1 MICEDYSPSKEPT
14 VDQQHDALRKGLG
27 RAVLWSRS
35 GRLDRDLLLDACLRD
50 LRYDRQIE
58 EPRGHWLWEMIESR
72 RVQDFFRVPLLR
84 ALENLTDERSAHQLC
99 VLAQHYAA
107 TGDNAF
113 RDRLYEIVEQRPN
126 EQLELLGEDE
136 LLALDG
142 ETAFRFIARVRGR
155 RLATREWSWADTRF
169 VEQGIEKFGRERVD
183 QLFDEW
189 TAKAV
194 RRFRDGWRQHQQS
207 ESIAKPR
214 QSYEQ
219 RLASITVEEIFRT
232 AETTLYGANIRGWG
246 KQASE
251 VELNRVLERLWS
263 EHDPK
268 TLANLLSAFQA
279 RALPVFDSRLI
290 ELCRHDDS
298 RVRERA
304 LSALEPNAH
313 PEVRAF
319 ALSELR
325 RGLRD
330 GRVVSLLNRN
340 YQPGDEERILNAVEL
355 PIDVSDRHWLMLQVV
370 EFLDMNPTANCSKL
384 GVISYALNP
393 CGHCRYSA
401 VRLLVDRRAAPEWMA
416 DECRSD
422 SYPAIRS
429 LIASH
434 DGRAAP
440 R

>member
-1 MICEDYSPSKEPT
+1 MIFEDYSPSKEPT
-14 VDQQHDALRKGLG
+14 VDQQRDALRKGLG

-35 GRLDRDLLLDACLRD
+35 GRLDPELLLDACLRD

-58 EPRGHWLWEMIESR
+58 EPRGHWLWEMIETR
-72 RVQDFFRVPLLR
+72 GVQELFRVPILH

-99 VLAQHYAA
+99 ELAQHYAA

-113 RDRLYEIVEQRPN
+113 RDRLYEIVERKPF

-155 RLATREWSWADTRF
+155 WLATRDWSWADSRF

-189 TAKAV
+189 TAKAI
-194 RRFRDGWRQHQQS
+194 RRYRDGWRQHQQK
-207 ESIAKPR
+207 ESIAQPR

-251 VELNRVLERLWS
+251 VELNRVLERIWS

-268 TLANLLSAFQA
+268 TLANLLSSFQA

-298 RVRERA
+298 RVRVRA

-319 ALSELR
+319 ALSELQ

-330 GRVVSLLNRN
+330 GHVVSLFNRN
-340 YQPGDEERILNAVEL
+340 YRPGDEERILDAMEL
-355 PIDVSDRHWLMLQVV
+355 PDDEGERHRLMRQVV
-370 EFLDMNPTANCSKL
+370 DLLEQNPEADCSEL

-393 CGHCRYSA
+393 CGHCRFA
-401 VRLLVDRRAAPEWMA
+401 AAKVLIDRSIVPEWLV
-416 DECRSD
+416 DECRFD
-422 SYPAIRS
+422 SYRTP
-429 LIASH
+429 
-434 DGRAAP
+434 GY
-440 R
+440 